1 MNLVGV
7 LSRISTRERTMLAGL
22 VVIGFMIW
30 LSVLW
35 RNWEAVS
42 NQHRKARHELDKQ
55 EVWLGNADRFDRELG
70 EILSRLDPKATLNAD
85 ALVALV
91 DGMARDGGLKHDLG
105 TPGTVERKVFLQHTL
120 RVGIKNVPLT
130 RLIDFER
137 SLRTN
142 HPYATLEDFSITANR
157 ADPRLLNAR
166 LTVTS
171 YELKQEAQEA
181 E

>member
-1 MNLVGV
+1 MNLVSALARV
-7 LSRISTRERTMLAGL
+7 STRERTMLASL
-22 VVIGFMIW
+22 VLIGFMIW
-30 LSVLW
+30 LSALW
-35 RNWEAVS
+35 RNWEIVS
-42 NQHRKARHELDKQ
+42 IQHRKARHELDKQ
-55 EVWLGNADRFDRELG
+55 AVWLNDAARFERELG
-70 EILSRLDPKATLNAD
+70 ETLSRLDPESTLNAD
-85 ALVALV
+85 ALVALI
-91 DGMARDGGLKHDLG
+91 DGMARNGKLKHDLG

-142 HPYATLEDFSITANR
+142 HPYAALEDFSITANR

-171 YELKQEAQEA
+171 YELKQEAE
-181 E
+181 